1 MEAIEILI
9 ADSLAKSLT
18 AHTFPGVISRI
29 QAVRKL
35 VPDFQGENVTALRV
49 SVVPG
54 PCEVSNHTHGADLFE
69 METLVVVA
77 KRIDDDSEID
87 DLIDLRSNIVDAIR
101 SKSLPPSTPAMPD
114 GTVWQGITN
123 QVTFDRDQIT
133 GHRVFVADVTVTYR
147 RAQAKV

>member
-35 VPDFQGENVTALRV
+35 VPDFQGEDVTSLRV

-69 METLVVVA
+69 METHVVVA

-87 DLIDLRSNIVDAIR
+87 DLIDLRSNILDAIR
-101 SKSLPPSTPAMPD
+101 SKSLPPSTPPMPD

>member
-35 VPDFQGENVTALRV
+35 VPDFQGEDVTSLRV

-69 METLVVVA
+69 METHVVVA
-77 KRIDDDSEID
+77 KRIDDDTEID
-87 DLIDLRSNIVDAIR
+87 DLIDLRSNILDAIR
-101 SKSLPPSTPAMPD
+101 SKSLPPSTPPMPD

>member
-35 VPDFQGENVTALRV
+35 VPDFQGEDVTSLRV

-69 METLVVVA
+69 METHVVVA

-87 DLIDLRSNIVDAIR
+87 DLIDLRSNILDAIR
-101 SKSLPPSTPAMPD
+101 SKSLPPSSPPMPD

>member
-35 VPDFQGENVTALRV
+35 VPDFQGEDVTSLRV

-69 METLVVVA
+69 METHVVVA
-77 KRIDDDSEID
+77 KRIDDDAEID
-87 DLIDLRSNIVDAIR
+87 DLIDLRSNILDAIR
-101 SKSLPPSTPAMPD
+101 SKSLPPSTPPMPD